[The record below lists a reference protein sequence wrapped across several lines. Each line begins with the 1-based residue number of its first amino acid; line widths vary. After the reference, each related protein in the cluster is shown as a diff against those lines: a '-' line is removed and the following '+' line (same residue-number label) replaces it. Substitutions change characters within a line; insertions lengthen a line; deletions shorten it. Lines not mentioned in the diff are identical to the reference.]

1 MNIPPGMPSRCAASP
16 SALRPAHP
24 PDRNSFFR
32 HPKHNKATAQVRPD
46 LSDVPAARLAAP
58 QTPPG
63 IHGPPRSLAG
73 RSPRISLPRKAS
85 RCAAESGPRPHAC
98 PLRSSAALR
107 RLTSSAQ
114 STRLPGFLPASR
126 TPHGSTPASCDPP
139 KFRVRHSPMNVPVG
153 KRPRWSVFP
162 APRPLACPPG
172 NIAAVRHQEEQGT
185 CLPPLDWTCA
195 FAVPAHTHTTTST
208 LRIRIWISVFQA
220 FHFVKNLDRL
230 SPPNLL
236 PVPGN
241 LNPLFLAC
249 GRHCACPNSL
259 EALHEKG
266 SAAPLRPIISSRD
279 FPG

>member
-1 MNIPPGMPSRCAASP
+1 MNIPPGMPPRCAASP

-73 RSPRISLPRKAS
+73 RSPRISLRRKVS
-85 RCAAESGPRPHAC
+85 RCAAGSGPRPHAC

-126 TPHGSTPASCDPP
+126 TPHGSTPGSRDPP
-139 KFRVRHSPMNVPVG
+139 KFRVRHSPRNIPAG

-162 APRPLACPPG
+162 APRPLGCSPG
-172 NIAAVRHQEEQGT
+172 NIAAVRHRKSRELACPHSTGPAPSPF
-185 CLPPLDWTCA
+185 PP
-195 FAVPAHTHTTTST
+195 THTPQPALSEFAYGSPSSRPSTSSKT
-208 LRIRIWISVFQA
+208 WTAYLRQTY
-220 FHFVKNLDRL
+220 
-230 SPPNLL
+230 SPS
-236 PVPGN
+236 PGTSIH
-241 LNPLFLAC
+241 LFPAC
-249 GRHCACPNSL
+249 GRHCTCPNSRKPCAKR
-259 EALHEKG
+259 EAQRRCVL
-266 SAAPLRPIISSRD
+266 
-279 FPG
+279 